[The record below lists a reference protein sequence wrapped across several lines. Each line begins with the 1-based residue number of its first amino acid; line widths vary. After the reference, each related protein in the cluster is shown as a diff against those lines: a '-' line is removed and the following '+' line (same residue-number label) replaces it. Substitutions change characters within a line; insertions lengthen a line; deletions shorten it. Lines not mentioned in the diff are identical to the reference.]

1 MEESGEVFA
10 VAFLADGQATVT
22 SEPGDGPFD
31 LPPVSAE
38 PIVPVDPASGDAR
51 DDALGA
57 QPPTVDVVV
66 VALVGA
72 ESSGPTAARTTP
84 GLHRRDRADH
94 RLQQGAVV
102 GIRSGNVDDQ
112 RDSVRIG

>member
-10 VAFLADGQATVT
+10 VAFVADGQATVT
-22 SEPGDGPFD
+22 GEPGDRAFD
-31 LPPVSAE
+31 LPPVSPE

-72 ESSGPTAARTTP
+72 EFSGPAARTTP

-112 RDSVRIG
+112 RDSVWIG